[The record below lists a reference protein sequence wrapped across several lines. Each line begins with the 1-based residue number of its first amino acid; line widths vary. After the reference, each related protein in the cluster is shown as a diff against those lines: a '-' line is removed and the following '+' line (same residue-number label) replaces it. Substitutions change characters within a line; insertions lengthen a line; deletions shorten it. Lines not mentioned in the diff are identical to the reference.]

1 MMPTTGLLQDVR
13 HAIRQFTKMPGLTLV
28 LLITIALGVGA
39 NTALFSVVNG
49 VLLNPLPYPHPEQ
62 LVALRE
68 SKANFE
74 FGTIPYLNFRDWQK
88 DNRTFSAMAVWRS
101 YAFSLTGAGEA
112 EQVWGEFV
120 SSDFFPILGVKPLLG
135 RNLLPGEDEI
145 GDGAVALIS
154 EGLWRRKF
162 ESAADIVG
170 KGVTLDGK
178 SYIIVGVV
186 PAGFHFWS
194 EASPAREVFV
204 PIGQWKN
211 NLLTSRSAGLG
222 INGIGRLKPG
232 VTIEQARADMAAV
245 TNNLVAAFP
254 EANKGTGARLIP
266 LKEWLVGG
274 VGRSLLVLLASV
286 GFVLLIACVNVANL
300 LLARSVGRT
309 REFAIR
315 TALGASQRR
324 VVRQLLTESVLLA
337 LAGGTLGLLLAA
349 WGTRTAL
356 SFLPAALPR
365 SGEIGIDARVL
376 LFSLAITLLAGIL
389 FGLAPALKMSQ
400 QSCGDS
406 LKEGGRSITGGR
418 SRVQS
423 AFVVAEMAMA
433 LILLA
438 GSGLMVR
445 SLLRLWVVDP
455 GFDPKDTLNVGVSLP
470 PSMMSATPEAIR
482 AAFRELDR
490 RISSIPGVEAV
501 SQTWGALPLAGDD
514 EFTFWFEG
522 QPEPAS
528 QSEMNWAIDYMVE
541 PGYLKAMGIRLQRG
555 RFFNDQD
562 NENSPR
568 VVVVDDVFA
577 RKLFPNGDPIGKRI
591 QSKLIGQPAEI
602 VGVVGHVKQWGLDS
616 DDTQSVRMQ
625 IYMPCLQ
632 MPDAFVQMQPSGSSM
647 IVRSSNASRGLLA
660 AIRQVSRQMS
670 SEQVIFGAQSMNDV
684 ISDSLAT
691 RQFSMVLLGA
701 FAALALLL
709 ASVGIYGVISYVVGQ
724 RTHEIGIRMALGAQR
739 FDILRLVL
747 AGAGRLA
754 TIGIGIGLISAL
766 GLARLMGSL
775 LYGVGPNDPL
785 TFIAVPVILT
795 SVALLASYLPA
806 RRATKVDPMTALRYE

>member
-1 MMPTTGLLQDVR
+1 MTGWLQDVR
-13 HAIRQFTKMPGLTLV
+13 HAIRQFTKTPALTLV

-74 FGTIPYLNFRDWQK
+74 FGTIPYLNFRDWKK

-120 SSDFFPILGVKPLLG
+120 SSDFFPIFGVKPLLG

-170 KGVTLDGK
+170 KGVTLDGR
-178 SYIIVGVV
+178 SYVIVGVV

-222 INGIGRLKPG
+222 INGVGRLKPG
-232 VTIEQARADMAAV
+232 VTIEQARADMATV
-245 TNNLVAAFP
+245 TNNLAAAFP

-315 TALGASQRR
+315 AALGASQRR

-337 LAGGTLGLLLAA
+337 IAGGTLGLLLAA

-356 SFLPAALPR
+356 SYLPAALPR

-376 LFSLAITLLAGIL
+376 LFSLGITLLAGIL

-418 SRVQS
+418 YRVQS

-470 PSMMSATPEAIR
+470 PSMMSATPDAIR

-541 PGYLKAMGIRLQRG
+541 PAYLKAMGIRLQRG

-562 NENSPR
+562 NEHSPR

-602 VGVVGHVKQWGLDS
+602 VGVVAHVKQWGLDL

-625 IYMPCLQ
+625 IYIPCMQ

-754 TIGIGIGLISAL
+754 TIGIGIGLFSAL

-785 TFIAVPVILT
+785 TFIAVPVFLT